1 MISTILLCIL
11 PCSMLYKINLTMFH
25 FLQQMGIKITYI
37 VRTNIISVTLKRY
50 ISKKNN
56 KRVQQDFQ
64 ELFGFPN
71 EFLDGLR
78 DSRPPLGTEDYL
90 YDLK

>member
-1 MISTILLCIL
+1 MRN
-11 PCSMLYKINLTMFH
+11 KINLQMFH
-25 FLQQMGIKITYI
+25 FLQQMGIKISYI
-37 VRTNIISVTLKRY
+37 VITNIISVTLKRY

-78 DSRPPLGTEDYL
+78 DSRPPIGTDDYL

>member
-1 MISTILLCIL
+1 MLIIL
-11 PCSMLYKINLTMFH
+11 PCSMLYKINLQMFH
-25 FLQQMGIKITYI
+25 FLQQMGIKISYI
-37 VRTNIISVTLKRY
+37 IKTNIISVTLKRY

-71 EFLDGLR
+71 ELLDGLR
-78 DSRPPLGTEDYL
+78 DSPPPLGTEDNLYYL
-90 YDLK
+90 KYYQF

>member
-1 MISTILLCIL
+1 MLCKL
-11 PCSMLYKINLTMFH
+11 NLQIIH
-25 FLQQMGIKITYI
+25 FLQQMGIKISYI
-37 VRTNIISVTLKRY
+37 VITNMISVTLKRY

-78 DSRPPLGTEDYL
+78 DSRPPLGTEHYL

>member
-1 MISTILLCIL
+1 MLCKL
-11 PCSMLYKINLTMFH
+11 NLQIIH
-25 FLQQMGIKITYI
+25 FLQQMGIKISYI
-37 VRTNIISVTLKRY
+37 VITNIISVTLKRY

-78 DSRPPLGTEDYL
+78 DSRPPLGTKDYL

>member
-1 MISTILLCIL
+1 
-11 PCSMLYKINLTMFH
+11 MFH
-25 FLQQMGIKITYI
+25 FLQQMGIKISYI
-37 VRTNIISVTLKRY
+37 VITNIIYVTLKRY
-50 ISKKNN
+50 ISKKNI

-78 DSRPPLGTEDYL
+78 DSRPPLGTGDYL

>member
-1 MISTILLCIL
+1 
-11 PCSMLYKINLTMFH
+11 MLYKINLTMFH
-25 FLQQMGIKITYI
+25 FLQQMGIKIGYI
-37 VRTNIISVTLKRY
+37 VKTNIISVTLKRY
-50 ISKKNN
+50 ISMKNN